1 LKKTFAI
8 AYLNF
13 FDGSK
18 LKVVERNEVEKLKR
32 KVEVFEKESELI
44 EFELNLWK
52 LRFEELE
59 LKPHL

>member
-1 LKKTFAI
+1 MKKTFAI